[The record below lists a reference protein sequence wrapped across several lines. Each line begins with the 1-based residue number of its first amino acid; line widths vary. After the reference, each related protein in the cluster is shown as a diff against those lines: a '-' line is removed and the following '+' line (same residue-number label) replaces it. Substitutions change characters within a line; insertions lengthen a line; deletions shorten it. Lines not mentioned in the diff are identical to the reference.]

1 MWDTLMAAGATPCG
15 LGALRSTR
23 MEKKYPLYGLDVSET
38 TSPLEAGLAWAV
50 DLDAGP
56 FGGRDALARQ
66 RDDGITRLLTGI
78 ELPDLSHVP
87 AGGDVVSR
95 AGGEGLGLLTS
106 TDSGW
111 FLGRALA
118 MGYLPADLP
127 SGSAVTVTS
136 SDGTTVEAVTTHRPF
151 YDPEGTHVRS

>member
-1 MWDTLMAAGATPCG
+1 
-15 LGALRSTR
+15 

-56 FGGRDALARQ
+56 FVGRDALAQ
-66 RDDGITRLLTGI
+66 RRDEGISRVLTGV

-87 AGGDVVSR
+87 AAGDAVSSHD
-95 AGGEGLGLLTS
+95 GEALGTLTS

-111 FLGRALA
+111 FLGKALA

-127 SGSAVTVTS
+127 QGSVVTVTS
-136 SDGTTVEAVTTHRPF
+136 PGGTTVEATTTHRPF
-151 YDPEGTHVRS
+151 YDPEGARVRS